1 MTRTD
6 LIAAVIDAVATA
18 DGVEPTDLD
27 SLYEYID
34 PEVLAK
40 LDEVDNGKWSFT
52 FQYSDHQITV
62 TSEKQI
68 LIDGASQSTDA
79 SIE

>member
-1 MTRTD
+1 MTQTD

-18 DGVEPTDLD
+18 DGVDPTELD

-40 LDEVDNGKWSFT
+40 LDEVDHGKWSFT

-62 TSEKQI
+62 TLRNRYSST
-68 LIDGASQSTDA
+68 ASHIPQMHQ
-79 SIE
+79 